1 MSAFTFDTILVPVA
15 SEDDART
22 TSRAIRNR
30 FDPSETTV
38 EFVFVVEKAGGAPDK
53 ASVEQREE
61 LVESMVETARAEL
74 PDARVE
80 MRVVYDTDVADGIR
94 DAAADVDANA
104 IVFVPREGSRLARW
118 LSGDVT
124 LSLVT
129 ESDRPVVSLPSAAKG
144 EP

>member
-15 SEDDART
+15 SEDDARA
-22 TSRAIRNR
+22 TSRAIRER
-30 FDPSETTV
+30 FDPSETVV

-61 LVESMVETARAEL
+61 LAEKTAQTARAEL
-74 PDARVE
+74 PDARTE
-80 MRVVYDTDVADGIR
+80 MHVVYDTDVADAIR
-94 DAAADVDANA
+94 DAAADVGADA

-129 ESDRPVVSLPSAAKG
+129 ESDRPVVALPSPG
-144 EP
+144 EDA